1 MLVATDRLAATTA
14 QEVKAALETGDAE
27 AKAFAL
33 QRAIG
38 MLLAGEPIS
47 GLFISIVRF
56 VLPSEDHNVQ
66 KLLLLYLVR
75 GVFSVGAVLIGARE
89 GAGAR
94 GVESEPRAL
103 RETSATSSPR
113 ARTTPA
119 STSNTHTQQILPCSR
134 PRHRAPC
141 LTKKHLPSRRNH
153 KHPTPNQNQTN
164 RQKKTQ
170 TKKTHRRPSRRRTA
184 RASSC
189 PR

>member
-14 QEVKAALETGDAE
+14 QEVKTALETGDAE

-75 GVFSVGAVLIGARE
+75 FLFWHFSRRCFFVCVGGGVGAL
-89 GAGAR
+89 
-94 GVESEPRAL
+94 
-103 RETSATSSPR
+103 
-113 ARTTPA
+113 
-119 STSNTHTQQILPCSR
+119 
-134 PRHRAPC
+134 
-141 LTKKHLPSRRNH
+141 
-153 KHPTPNQNQTN
+153 
-164 RQKKTQ
+164 
-170 TKKTHRRPSRRRTA
+170 
-184 RASSC
+184 
-189 PR
+189 